1 MKYGLVYYKYTD
13 NLGDDILS
21 YAAKQFLPNIDYYI
35 DRESMDIF
43 VPNEDEAVAVILNGW
58 FLHIFQ
64 SFPPSPFI
72 KPLFIGTHFR
82 KDENLFHD
90 YSYLES
96 KTAKNFLKKYEPI
109 GCRDRNTNEVLNKI
123 GIQSYFSGC
132 LTLTL
137 KPFSDIEN
145 NHKIILTDVPKEIET
160 YVKGLLP
167 EKDIITQTHLIP
179 DEKRGASW
187 QSREQCLEEHLK
199 LYQGADLV
207 ITTRLHCALPSIA
220 LGTKTIL
227 ISKYDEDWKKRISD
241 FAEYCTMF
249 SAQDILDKKAD
260 RLLLFPEL
268 IENEGNKRPR
278 SKLRGIERGRPTT
291 YSRICYTAFPPVLFY
306 IVSYTHFLFLDFLHS
321 FLLFLHFHALPPS
334 LHNIHPSKILLP
346 IISFLPGDIFLILR
360 VLLYSL

>member
-1 MKYGLVYYKYTD
+1 M
-13 NLGDDILS
+13 
-21 YAAKQFLPNIDYYI
+21 
-35 DRESMDIF
+35 
-43 VPNEDEAVAVILNGW
+43 
-58 FLHIFQ
+58 
-64 SFPPSPFI
+64 
-72 KPLFIGTHFR
+72 
-82 KDENLFHD
+82 
-90 YSYLES
+90 LES

-160 YVKGLLP
+160 YVKCLLP

-268 IENEGNKRPR
+268 IENEGIKKLQEKISETCKDFIRNVKNNSEDNLPNRDDYIKYYVERTEYLRRSNFKFYQVCSEISSEYERVGNALVHSKSIIDRLLQENENLNKLIA
-278 SKLRGIERGRPTT
+278 KL
-291 YSRICYTAFPPVLFY
+291 
-306 IVSYTHFLFLDFLHS
+306 
-321 FLLFLHFHALPPS
+321 
-334 LHNIHPSKILLP
+334 NKN
-346 IISFLPGDIFLILR
+346 
-360 VLLYSL
+360 